1 MAGLSEIRPYFR
13 SHMDALNFKEHKDAF
28 NYENIPSTIINKSYH
43 LDTGT
48 GGRKGE
54 YTNQSQDI
62 EHDCVVRVFFKGYR
76 YPALAI
82 DEAMT
87 SYDTILARV
96 LSAENRL
103 QVGIKNIYLNDVSI
117 KPYQA
122 SNDNLVLLEITFT
135 CLMVIC
141 T

>member
-1 MAGLSEIRPYFR
+1 
-13 SHMDALNFKEHKDAF
+13 MDALNYKEHKDAF
-28 NYENIPSTIINKSYH
+28 NYANIPNTIINKSYH
-43 LDTGT
+43 IETPT
-48 GGRKGE
+48 GGRRGT
-54 YTNQSQDI
+54 YTNGSQDI

-82 DEAMT
+82 DEAMA
-87 SYDTILARV
+87 SYGTILDRV
-96 LSAENRL
+96 LDSNNRL
-103 QVGIKNIYLNDVSI
+103 NAGIKNIYLNDVNI
-117 KPYQA
+117 QPYDA